1 MTARPAIP
9 PAGDRTPALGGA
21 EHDPTPASAGP
32 VVAPRTLLLL
42 ATDDSLA
49 CVDDLCL
56 PADASALEPVA
67 EA

>member
-1 MTARPAIP
+1 MTARPPIP

-21 EHDPTPASAGP
+21 EHDPTPAPAGP
-32 VVAPRTLLLL
+32 VVAPRPLFLL

-56 PADASALEPVA
+56 PADASAREPEV